1 MAGGLEHLKKRID
14 ALERE
19 LQAIRAEL
27 ERAGG
32 GATTETPRPVAVEG
46 KHSSIGDFIRKVFGE
61 NAEISIGGMV
71 IGLIGAV
78 ALLLGTGWFIK
89 LAIERYWLNESA
101 RVLIGLIAGFGAI
114 IAFMRLATMRFRVI
128 PHALAG
134 TGYAICYFAL
144 FSAYY
149 FYGLIGLKEAFCFMV
164 AISLVSAFLAR
175 RGASQILY
183 LFSLIGA
190 YLAPILMSQ
199 GENSYRFLF
208 AYMTLFNL
216 IFLFMSRSF
225 PWKVS
230 AYAVLLLNCAVYAG
244 WMEGRLDESSFLVPF
259 LFITSLLHIFMVRR
273 FFTRHALGRAAIT
286 EDILFIL
293 AVASHVVLGH
303 LTVAQF
309 YPSLLPHFYL
319 FVCLSLSLWQ
329 IVYSRES
336 EGGFAKR
343 SAGVSL
349 LVVVPLMMTAISIFA
364 RAPWQVTALVTAT
377 GTFSMIALHEDRKE
391 MIVTAIPLWTVTIM
405 VLLLTQRGLPEGAW
419 PLLNSRF
426 YHYLLAALFLAAM
439 LYLRRGEKSFWV
451 YGFLALF
458 LVIVASLIEN
468 RDFVTGD
475 LSFRRLSYSYILL
488 FYALAL
494 IVPGF
499 RLGKPLLRITGLSL
513 IGIVIL
519 KFYAYDMWVL
529 DLVVRIAAGLTLG
542 VFLIVTALFYQKF
555 KEKLVKTMAPT
566 KLLFVLIIAFAA
578 MAVSAEPVRV
588 QSFKY
593 FQDIRADRSPGG
605 DVIYGMI
612 DLDENVYRHSWRYDL
627 RILHRG
633 RELPY
638 ILARA
643 LDEARSEWKK
653 PKVIFERLT
662 REGRIYVLD
671 LPALPEGA
679 EYARLAVE
687 AAGTYEMN
695 IQVSESPEPGDWNI
709 VGYYFIHRYDDE
721 SSRKVIPLGLSGK
734 RYLRLE
740 SNRTGALAFPG
751 IEIRSGG
758 AMEFHEKVDLAA
770 IETGAEPDLEG
781 TAYYFPNEKRA
792 LVSQVLLRFGDGR
805 FSRSYELFE
814 KDGRHYQSVIEGTF
828 TQREPARQIITLPEP
843 NQNPLKL
850 VVINEDDAPL
860 ELKEFAISGPK
871 ERLIFELPK
880 EKDVAPLR
888 LYYGNRYARA
898 PRYDIEDTYDRNLK
912 HIALKTGKHTK
923 NGEFGYSMLEPPV
936 SIWII
941 RILFIGG
948 FAGLVW
954 PTYRIIT
961 RYAGSEEKPSNHP
974 GT

>member
-1 MAGGLEHLKKRID
+1 MAGGLEDLRKRID

-19 LQAIRAEL
+19 LRAVRAEL
-27 ERAGG
+27 ERAMG
-32 GATTETPRPVAVEG
+32 GAIVEAPRPAAAER
-46 KHSSIGDFIRKVFGE
+46 KRSAAGDAMRRVFGD
-61 NAEISIGGMV
+61 NAEISIGGIV
-71 IGLIGAV
+71 IGLVGAV
-78 ALLLGTGWFIK
+78 AFLLGAGWFIK

-101 RVLIGLIAGFGAI
+101 RVLIGLVAGFGAI
-114 IAFMRLATMRFRVI
+114 AASLRLAMMRFRVI

-134 TGYAICYFAL
+134 TGYAVCYFAV

-149 FYGLIGLKEAFCFMV
+149 FYGLLGLKESFCFMV
-164 AISLVSAFLAR
+164 AISLVSAFMAR
-175 RGASQILY
+175 RGSSQILY

-190 YLAPILMSQ
+190 FLAPILMSQ

-216 IFLFMSRSF
+216 VFLFMSRSF

-230 AYAVLLLNCAVYAG
+230 AYAVLILNSAVYAG
-244 WMEGRLDESSFLVPF
+244 WMGESLEESSFTVPF
-259 LFITSLLHIFMVRR
+259 LFITLLLHIFMVRR
-273 FFTRHALGRAAIT
+273 LFTAHASGRSALW

-309 YPSLLPHFYL
+309 HPSLLPHYYL
-319 FVCLSLSLWQ
+319 FVSLSLALWQ
-329 IVYSRES
+329 MAYSGASGEAFRR
-336 EGGFAKR
+336 R
-343 SAGVSL
+343 SAAATL
-349 LVVVPLMMTAISIFA
+349 LVLVPLMMASLSIFA
-364 RAPWQVTALVTAT
+364 GAPWKVTALVAAT
-377 GTFSMIALHEDRKE
+377 GTFSIIALREDRKE
-391 MIVTAIPLWTVTIM
+391 IIVAAIPLWTVTVM

-426 YHYLLAALFLAAM
+426 YHYLLAAIFLSAM
-439 LYLRRGEKSFWV
+439 FYLRRSETAFRV

-458 LVIVASLIEN
+458 LVIVASLMEN

-475 LSFRRLSYSYILL
+475 VSFRRLSYSYVLL

-499 RLGKPLLRITGLSL
+499 RLGRPLLRITGLSL

-542 VFLIVTALFYQKF
+542 VFLIVTALFYQRF

-566 KLLFVLIIAFAA
+566 KCIFVLIIALAA
-578 MAVSAEPVRV
+578 TAVSAEPVRV
-588 QSFKY
+588 ESFKY
-593 FQDIRADRSPGG
+593 YQEIRGDLSIGG
-605 DVIYGMI
+605 DVIYGTI
-612 DLDENVYRHSWRYDL
+612 DLDEEVYRNSWRNDL

-638 ILARA
+638 LLARA
-643 LDEARSEWKK
+643 LDRGRSEWKK

-671 LPALPEGA
+671 LPPLPEGA

-687 AAGTYEMN
+687 APGTYEMN

-721 SSRKVIPLGLSGK
+721 SARKVIPLGLSGK

-740 SNRTGALAFPG
+740 SNRTGALAFPA

-758 AMEFHEKVDLAA
+758 ALEFHEKADPAA

-792 LVSQVLLRFGDGR
+792 LVSQVILRFGDGR
-805 FSRSYELFE
+805 FSRRYELFE
-814 KDGRHYQSVIEGTF
+814 KEGGQYRGVTEGTF

-850 VVINEDDAPL
+850 VVVNEDDAPL
-860 ELKEFAISGPK
+860 ALKEFGVTGPK

-880 EKDVAPLR
+880 EKDVATMR
-888 LYYGNRYARA
+888 LYYGNRYAPA
-898 PRYDIEDTYDRNLK
+898 PRYDIGDTYDGNLK
-912 HIALKTGKHTK
+912 HVAFTTGRHQK

-941 RILFIGG
+941 RILFICG

-954 PTYRIIT
+954 PTYRIIA
-961 RYAGSEEKPSNHP
+961 RYAGNE
-974 GT
+974 

>member
-1 MAGGLEHLKKRID
+1 MAGGLEDLRKRID
-14 ALERE
+14 GLERE
-19 LQAIRAEL
+19 LRAVRAEL
-27 ERAGG
+27 ERAMGG
-32 GATTETPRPVAVEG
+32 TTTETPRPASVERTR
-46 KHSSIGDFIRKVFGE
+46 STAGDAMRRLFGD
-61 NAEISIGGMV
+61 NAEISIGGIV

-78 ALLLGTGWFIK
+78 AFLLGAGWFIK

-101 RVLIGLIAGFGAI
+101 RVLIGLMAGLGAT
-114 IAFMRLATMRFRVI
+114 AASLRLATMRFRAI

-134 TGYAICYFAL
+134 TGYAVCYFAV

-149 FYGLIGLKEAFCFMV
+149 FYGLLGLKESFCFMV
-164 AISLVSAFLAR
+164 AISLVSAFMAR
-175 RGASQILY
+175 RGPSQILY

-190 YLAPILMSQ
+190 FLAPILMSQ

-230 AYAVLLLNCAVYAG
+230 AFAVLILNIAVFAG
-244 WMEGRLDESSFLVPF
+244 WMDESLEVSSFAVPF
-259 LFITSLLHIFMVRR
+259 LFITSLFHIFMARR
-273 FFTRHALGRAAIT
+273 LFTARASGRAALV
-286 EDILFIL
+286 EDILYVL
-293 AVASHVVLGH
+293 AVASHAVLGH

-309 YPSLLPHFYL
+309 HPSLLPHYYL

-329 IVYSRES
+329 IAYSGAHGEAFRR
-336 EGGFAKR
+336 R
-343 SAGVSL
+343 SAAATL
-349 LVVVPLMMTAISIFA
+349 LVLVPLLMASLSIFA
-364 RAPWQVTALVTAT
+364 GAPWEVTALVTAT
-377 GTFSMIALHEDRKE
+377 GTFSMIALRENRKE

-426 YHYLLAALFLAAM
+426 YHYLLAAIFLATM
-439 LYLRRGEKSFWV
+439 FYLRRSETGFRV
-451 YGFLALF
+451 YGFVALF

-475 LSFRRLSYSYILL
+475 VSFRRLSYSYILL

-566 KLLFVLIIAFAA
+566 KCIIVLIIAFAA
-578 MAVSAEPVRV
+578 TAVSAEPVRV
-588 QSFKY
+588 QSYKY
-593 FQDIRADRSPGG
+593 YQEIRGDRSIGG
-605 DVIYGMI
+605 DVIYGTI
-612 DLDENVYRHSWRYDL
+612 DLDEDVYRHSWRHDL
-627 RILHRG
+627 RILYRG

-638 ILARA
+638 LLTRA
-643 LDEARSEWKK
+643 LDRGRSEWKK

-671 LPALPEGA
+671 LPPLPEGA

-687 AAGTYEMN
+687 ASGTYEMN

-758 AMEFHEKVDLAA
+758 ALEFHEKVDPAA

-781 TAYYFPNEKRA
+781 TAYYFPNEKRS
-792 LVSQVLLRFGDGR
+792 LVSQVILRFGDGR
-805 FSRSYELFE
+805 FSRRYELFE
-814 KDGRHYQSVIEGTF
+814 KEGGQYSVVTEGTF

-850 VVINEDDAPL
+850 VVVNEDDAPL
-860 ELKEFAISGPK
+860 ALKEFGVTGPR
-871 ERLIFELPK
+871 ERLVFELPK
-880 EKDVAPLR
+880 EKEVATMR
-888 LYYGNRYARA
+888 LYYGNRYAPA
-898 PRYDIEDTYDRNLK
+898 PRYDIGDTYDGNLK
-912 HIALKTGKHTK
+912 HVALATGRHQE

-941 RILFIGG
+941 RILFICG

-954 PTYRIIT
+954 PTYRIIA
-961 RYAGSEEKPSNHP
+961 RYAGSE
-974 GT
+974 